1 VECENGFGMIFVFTT
16 ITVNFF
22 DGRQGEANYL
32 LKRVDD
38 HLGVSLIGMDIQ
50 IRI

>member
-22 DGRQGEANYL
+22 DGRQEAGQFGEINAL
-32 LKRVDD
+32 ITPQE
-38 HLGVSLIGMDIQ
+38 GVQWRMDMGG
-50 IRI
+50 